1 MSNRFA
7 AQPEILKTEGN
18 EILDKSERFAQN
30 VNKIY
35 ATIEEMLKSSYMSP
49 AAVSIAR
56 EIEGYREDLGKMT
69 KVIRNYGN
77 YCVKSAGI
85 INKNESN
92 IIDNVNTRL

>member
-35 ATIEEMLKSSYMSP
+35 TTIEEMKKSSYMSP
-49 AAVSIAR
+49 AALAIAG
-56 EIEGYREDLGKMT
+56 EIAKYREDLDKMT
-69 KVIRNYGN
+69 KAIRNYGN
-77 YCVKSAGI
+77 YCVKSANV

-92 IIDNVNTRL
+92 IIDNVQTGL